1 MDEVHVERR
10 LAAILVADIA
20 GYSRLMA
27 EDEAAT
33 VTALKGHQA
42 VVLPLVEAHG
52 GRIQDTAGDG
62 ILAEFRS
69 VQQAVECAIAIQRT
83 MAERNAAV
91 PPSRQMRFRI
101 GVNLGDV
108 MYDGTRA
115 YGDGLN
121 VAARVQALADPG
133 GICVTALVR
142 EEVSARTSLAFEAL
156 GAQRLKNI
164 PRPVRVF
171 RVRLGDQGE
180 SVTPPPVGPHGAPR
194 AWRRAVLLGLL
205 AVGLVGILG
214 LGVRLA
220 LYRGLSV
227 DRPRLSIA
235 VLPFSNLSGD
245 PDQEYFSDA
254 LTEDLTTDLSRIEG
268 AFVIARNTMQTY
280 RGKAVDVKQLGRELG
295 VRYLLEGSVRR
306 AEQQVRVTAQ
316 LIDAETGA
324 HLWAERFD
332 RSAADLLTLQ
342 AEVTGQIARMLNL
355 QLMEAESQRATR
367 GRPDTR
373 EAIDYARK
381 AWAEIWNKPLTQETN
396 AQALAYLEQALALD
410 PTVPEI
416 WTNLAVAYQRAA
428 FFGWSPSRE
437 ESLRLAREAAERAVA
452 LDPRSADA
460 HYVLGLML
468 RFQGDLDRLREESE
482 TVVALNPNHALGVAG
497 LGIYRLLDGRPRE
510 ALPYFDRAF
519 RLSPRDPQRAIW
531 HLWVGLAYVM
541 LGDDHKAL
549 EESKRSAAA
558 NPQYSPAFAL
568 QVSALALLGRE
579 AEARAALAVLQQLQP
594 DLTITRNKEDRG
606 YRIANPEFHRLIERY
621 LDGLRKAGLPE

>member
-1 MDEVHVERR
+1 MDETQVERR

-33 VTALKGHQA
+33 VAALKGHQA
-42 VVLPLVEAHG
+42 VVLPMVAAHG

-101 GVNLGDV
+101 GVNFGDV
-108 MYDGTRA
+108 MSDGARV

-121 VAARVQALADPG
+121 IAARIQALAEPG

-142 EEVSARTSLAFEAL
+142 DEVGAHTSLAFVDL

-171 RVRLGDQGE
+171 HVCLDDRSEPGA
-180 SVTPPPVGPHGAPR
+180 TPRGAPR
-194 AWRRAVLLGLL
+194 AWRRPVLLGVL
-205 AVGLVGILG
+205 AVVLAVVLG

-220 LYRGLSV
+220 LHREQPV

-235 VLPFSNLSGD
+235 VLPFGNLSGD
-245 PDQEYFSDA
+245 PGQDYFSDG

-280 RGKAVDVKQLGRELG
+280 RGKGVDVRQLGRELG
-295 VRYLLEGSVRR
+295 VRYLIEGSVQR
-306 AEQQVRVTAQ
+306 AERQVRVTAQ

-332 RSAADLLTLQ
+332 RGAEDLFSFQ
-342 AEVTGQIARMLNL
+342 SEVTGQIARALNL
-355 QLMEAESQRATR
+355 QLKEAESQRATR
-367 GRPDTR
+367 GRPENL
-373 EAIDYARK
+373 EAVDYARK
-381 AWAEIWNKPLTQETN
+381 AWAELWNKPPTKETN
-396 AQALAYLEQALALD
+396 DQAVAYLEKALALD
-410 PTVPEI
+410 PQVPEI
-416 WTNLAVAYQRAA
+416 WTNLSYAHSRAVVSR
-428 FFGWSPSRE
+428 WSTSRPE
-437 ESLRLAREAAERAVA
+437 PLRLAREAGERAVA
-452 LDPRSADA
+452 LNPRSADA
-460 HYVLGLML
+460 HYVLGFAI
-468 RFQGDLDRLREESE
+468 RAQGDIDRALEENE
-482 TVVALNPNHALGVAG
+482 TAVILNPNHAPGHAG
-497 LGIYRLLDGRPRE
+497 IGICWIMRGRPRE
-510 ALPYFDRAF
+510 ALPYFDHAF
-519 RLSPRDPQRAIW
+519 RLSPRDPLRAGW
-531 HLWVGLAYVM
+531 HTWVGLAYMM
-541 LGDDHKAL
+541 LGDDRKAL

-558 NPQYSPAFAL
+558 NPKSVGAFTL
-568 QVSALALLGRE
+568 QAAALALLGRE
-579 AEARAALAVLQQLQP
+579 VEARTALAVRQQLGP
-594 DLTITRNKEDRG
+594 PGLTLTTIKEGTQSD
-606 YRIANPEFHRLIERY
+606 YPEYSRLMERY
-621 LDGLRKAGLPE
+621 YEGLRQAGLPE

>member
-1 MDEVHVERR
+1 MDETQVERR

-33 VTALKGHQA
+33 VAALKGHQA
-42 VVLPLVEAHG
+42 VVLPMVAAHG

-101 GVNLGDV
+101 GVNFGDV
-108 MYDGTRA
+108 MSDGARV

-121 VAARVQALADPG
+121 IAARIQALAEPG

-142 EEVSARTSLAFEAL
+142 DEVGAHTSLAFVDL

-171 RVRLGDQGE
+171 HVCLDDRSEPGA
-180 SVTPPPVGPHGAPR
+180 TPRGAPR
-194 AWRRAVLLGLL
+194 AWRRPVLLGVL
-205 AVGLVGILG
+205 AVVLAVVLG

-220 LYRGLSV
+220 LHREQPV

-235 VLPFSNLSGD
+235 VLPFGNLSGD
-245 PDQEYFSDA
+245 PGQDYFSDG

-280 RGKAVDVKQLGRELG
+280 RGKGVDVRQLGRELG
-295 VRYLLEGSVRR
+295 VRYLIEGSVQR
-306 AEQQVRVTAQ
+306 AERQVRVTAQ

-332 RSAADLLTLQ
+332 RGAEDLFSFQ
-342 AEVTGQIARMLNL
+342 SEVTGQIARALNL
-355 QLMEAESQRATR
+355 QLKEAESQRATR
-367 GRPDTR
+367 GRPENL

-381 AWAEIWNKPLTQETN
+381 AWAELWNKPPTKETN
-396 AQALAYLEQALALD
+396 DQAVAYLEKALALD
-410 PTVPEI
+410 PQVPEI
-416 WTNLAVAYQRAA
+416 WTNLSYAHSRAVVSR
-428 FFGWSPSRE
+428 WSTSRPE
-437 ESLRLAREAAERAVA
+437 PLRLAREAGERAVA
-452 LDPRSADA
+452 LNPRSADA
-460 HYVLGLML
+460 HYVLGFAI
-468 RFQGDLDRLREESE
+468 RAQGDIDRALEENE
-482 TVVALNPNHALGVAG
+482 TAVILNPNHAPGHAG
-497 LGIYRLLDGRPRE
+497 IGICWIMRGRPRE

-519 RLSPRDPQRAIW
+519 RLSPRDPLRAGW
-531 HLWVGLAYVM
+531 HTWVGLAYMM
-541 LGDDHKAL
+541 LGDDRKAL

-558 NPQYSPAFAL
+558 NPKSVGAFTL
-568 QVSALALLGRE
+568 QAAALALLGRE
-579 AEARAALAVLQQLQP
+579 VEARTALAVRQQLGP
-594 DLTITRNKEDRG
+594 PGLTLTTIKEGTQSD
-606 YRIANPEFHRLIERY
+606 YPEYSRLMERY
-621 LDGLRKAGLPE
+621 YEGLRQAGLPE